1 MQKCAL
7 ESSTVLENVTAMP
20 KEIAAVSATVK
31 ANEIVPAIV
40 EVSIMNALVLPFI
53 IHVGDVTRMQ

>member
-1 MQKCAL
+1 M
-7 ESSTVLENVTAMP
+7 LENVTAMP